1 MTDITEEL
9 GSLKPKNPP
18 YFADPN
24 VSEKDKAAAR
34 EKGGKLGGRKRKY
47 VQGCKVP
54 LESLDDVLD
63 GLAEVIANLKEMDR
77 SSSVMNS
84 LIRAYQVSANCY
96 LDREERDVLMGEL
109 DELKAAMG
117 LG

>member
-1 MTDITEEL
+1 MALPTTDE
-9 GSLKPKNPP
+9 KKRVPF
-18 YFADPN
+18 FADPAIPE
-24 VSEKDKAAAR
+24 EKKAAAR

-47 VQGCKVP
+47 VKGTKVP

-63 GLAEVIANLKEMDR
+63 GLAEVIGNLKEMDR
-77 SSSVMNS
+77 SPSVMNS

-109 DELKAAMG
+109 DELKAALG
-117 LG
+117 LEE